1 MSKSEMLPVLYS
13 FRRCPYAMRARI
25 AIILSSA
32 KCELREVSLKN
43 KPEEMLSLSP
53 KGTVPVLVFDNNVL
67 DESMDV
73 INWAFAKDS
82 SKLLEYSRSES
93 KLSNYFIELFDSKF
107 KYHLDRYKY
116 ATRYK
121 KTSDDHQR
129 ECLKILLELDESI
142 DADPWVFGST
152 ISLLDI
158 SILPFIRQCKIASP
172 HWFLDQDFKKVINL
186 LDYFESSALFH
197 MTMEKF
203 EEWNPANP
211 QVVIFP
217 SESLSYRPM
226 ES

>member
-1 MSKSEMLPVLYS
+1 MPVL
-13 FRRCPYAMRARI
+13 
-25 AIILSSA
+25 
-32 KCELREVSLKN
+32 
-43 KPEEMLSLSP
+43 
-53 KGTVPVLVFDNNVL
+53 TFDNKVL

-82 SKLLEYSRSES
+82 SKFLKYSSGEA

-121 KTSDDHQR
+121 KTSEDHQG

-142 DADPWVFGST
+142 DADPWIFGPT

-158 SILPFIRQCKIASP
+158 SILPFIRQCKIANP
-172 HWFLDQDFKKVINL
+172 HWFLEQDFKQVINL
-186 LDYFESSALFH
+186 LDYFESSVLFH
-197 MTMEKF
+197 IAMEKF
-203 EEWNPANP
+203 DEWNPENP

-217 SESLSYRPM
+217 SESLS
-226 ES
+226 